1 MCYQI
6 CRTYL
11 CQWASVHPTYRQ
23 KVLLRLLGTASMSHT
38 STSQKIRLKKF
49 PFWSLFQIF
58 LLSATQHLSYI
69 LHSLHV
75 KWNILS
81 SWKSKNEYLKLWVND
96 YSNSILCISGSSSVY
111 LTRDVGKTADL
122 IALRRSVMLY
132 KMRVKQTR
140 LLLKRWKVDWEG
152 NVWQDVHEQWEWEQ
166 PWEDCQQ
173 KSIQEL
179 WRTSQWADWGWCECI
194 KSQVKA
200 LKQGLQLLHYMQ
212 EWPDP
217 ISCSWTRG
225 SVRRE
230 KKKNLLYF
238 ILKVWRKS
246 VES

>member
-1 MCYQI
+1 
-6 CRTYL
+6 
-11 CQWASVHPTYRQ
+11 
-23 KVLLRLLGTASMSHT
+23 
-38 STSQKIRLKKF
+38 
-49 PFWSLFQIF
+49 
-58 LLSATQHLSYI
+58 
-69 LHSLHV
+69 
-75 KWNILS
+75 
-81 SWKSKNEYLKLWVND
+81 
-96 YSNSILCISGSSSVY
+96 
-111 LTRDVGKTADL
+111 
-122 IALRRSVMLY
+122 MLY

-230 KKKNLLYF
+230 KKKNLLHF

-246 VES
+246 VVIESKLLEVQYEASTFSDDLGYHVTCWCWWLVQAAGWLSEDFRALHLLTSFMQMLNLFFQQALAPAHWTKTTTKYVLNMVAPSSIGQPTHPSWTP